1 MIGASLTVFRKVR
14 HRGAAIAPGDYV
26 VGKKTVGRTL
36 SESDAEAVLTY
47 PTWARL
53 LDEKAESVSA
63 DIESDLSSDD
73 ETLKAMLG
81 PMTAEQ
87 RNEVWAS
94 LDEEAM
100 AMFLVERAGKERKSG
115 WKVQTMG
122 NMIEKHLG
130 L

>member
-1 MIGASLTVFRKVR
+1 MIGADLTVFRKVR
-14 HRGAAIAPGDYV
+14 HRGTTIAAGDYV

-47 PTWARL
+47 STWARL
-53 LDEKAESVSA
+53 LDEKAEPVSA
-63 DIESDLSSDD
+63 DIEFDLSSDD
-73 ETLKAMLG
+73 ETLKALLE

-87 RNEVWAS
+87 RDEVWAA

-100 AMFLVERAGKERKSG
+100 AVFLVERAGKARKSG

-122 NMIEKHLG
+122 NMIDKHLG